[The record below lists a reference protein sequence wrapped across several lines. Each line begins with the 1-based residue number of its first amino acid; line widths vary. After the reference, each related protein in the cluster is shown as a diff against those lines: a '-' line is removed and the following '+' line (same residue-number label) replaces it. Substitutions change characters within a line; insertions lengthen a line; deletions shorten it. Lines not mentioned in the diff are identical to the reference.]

1 MGKDYYAM
9 VSAYA
14 CVCREL
20 AEPQHELP
28 SSGSVNACL
37 KCSALFHACIHS
49 CLEQTPLH
57 TPLRWPILLCPQL
70 GVSKD
75 FTPDD
80 LKKAYRKA
88 ATKYHPDKVKGS
100 DQDKAAGAEKFKE
113 IGGHS
118 CLAGGWSSGWLVAA
132 EQGPA
137 LTTVRDCSSN
147 WPVYLLVRVYQK
159 KFFAHAQASDVPLCS
174 QPELE

>member
-1 MGKDYYAM
+1 MF
-9 VSAYA
+9 
-14 CVCREL
+14 C
-20 AEPQHELP
+20 Q
-28 SSGSVNACL
+28 CL
-37 KCSALFHACIHS
+37 LDMFCPLS
-49 CLEQTPLH
+49 CLHSFLLGANTLAHPLG
-57 TPLRWPILLCPQL
+57 WPILLCPQL

-113 IGGHS
+113 IGGYS
-118 CLAGGWSSGWLVAA
+118 CLAGGWRSGWLVAA

-147 WPVYLLVRVYQK
+147 WPVYLLVRV
-159 KFFAHAQASDVPLCS
+159 
-174 QPELE
+174 